1 VPRPIA
7 FDITHL
13 VSRLPVANPSG
24 IDKVDLAYAQHFARR
39 GCDAAVHY
47 GLWRPRFHPGQAVG
61 EVVNLASRS
70 RWVGVEEDKDPAL
83 DRVVCFLTGRTDS
96 VARLRAK
103 GEHVQVAPLAS
114 DGWPRRLAQVRWR
127 LSPSGHTLPNG
138 ALYLNVA
145 QHVFE
150 APRFFQWL
158 SARPDVLPVFLVHD
172 LLPMDY
178 PEYFRPGYRERFG
191 RRLDTIVRHAKA
203 LITTSTAVKE
213 RLAQEYEARGRPA
226 VPIHV
231 APLPSTM
238 APVDESA
245 LADPELA
252 ANPYFVVLGTIEPR
266 KNHLLLLNVWR
277 RLAET
282 HPSPPKLVIVGV
294 RGWENEQVL
303 DVLDRSAL
311 VRPHVI
317 EVSGVS
323 DRGLLRLL
331 ANARALL
338 MPSFAEGYG
347 LPVVEALSV
356 GTPVV
361 ASDIPVFQEVS
372 QGCAVFH
379 HPLDGPGWRQ
389 AVVTLSDLEHPATR
403 EARQK
408 AQGFRAPSWDGY
420 FDCVSAFLAE
430 Q

>member
-1 VPRPIA
+1 MPTRSH
-7 FDITHL
+7 FG
-13 VSRLPVANPSG
+13 RL
-24 IDKVDLAYAQHFARR
+24 

-61 EVVNLASRS
+61 EVVDLASRS
-70 RWVGVEEDKDPAL
+70 RWIGVEEDQDLAF
-83 DRVVCFLTGRTDS
+83 DRIVRFLTGRAAAGSPARANGGDAS
-96 VARLRAK
+96 VAP
-103 GEHVQVAPLAS
+103 QAS
-114 DGWPRRLAQVRWR
+114 DRGRRRLAQVRWR
-127 LSPSGHTLPNG
+127 LSPGRHTLPNG

-150 APRFFQWL
+150 MPRFFRWL
-158 SARPDVLPVFLVHD
+158 AARPDVLPVFLVHD

-178 PEYFRPGYRERFG
+178 PEYFRPGYRDRFG
-191 RRLDTIVRHAKA
+191 RRLDTIVDHAKA
-203 LITTSTAVKE
+203 LITTSTPVKE
-213 RLAQEYEARGRPA
+213 RLLEEIAARGRSA
-226 VPIHV
+226 MPIHV

-238 APVDESA
+238 APVDGRA
-245 LADPELA
+245 LADPELTA
-252 ANPYFVVLGTIEPR
+252 SPYFVVLGTIEPR

-277 RLAET
+277 QLAEA
-282 HPSPPKLVIVGV
+282 HGSPPKLVIVGV

-303 DVLDRSAL
+303 DVLDRSVL

-317 EVSGVS
+317 EASGVS

-331 ANARALL
+331 ANARGLL

-347 LPVVEALSV
+347 LPIVEALSV

-361 ASDIPVFQEVS
+361 ASDIPVFREIS

-389 AVVTLSDLEHPATR
+389 AVVTLSDPEHPTTR

-408 AQGFRAPSWDGY
+408 AQAFRAPSWERAFRGRRL
-420 FDCVSAFLAE
+420 VPGRAVELSAGSAGRAPAPRA
-430 Q
+430 

>member
-1 VPRPIA
+1 MPRPIA

-13 VSRLPVANPSG
+13 VSRLPVPNPSG
-24 IDKVDLAYAQHFARR
+24 IDKVDLAYAQHFARK
-39 GCDAAVHY
+39 GSDVAVHY
-47 GLWRPRFHPGQAVG
+47 GLWRPRFHQGRVVG
-61 EVVNLASRS
+61 DVVDLASSS
-70 RWVGVEEDKDPAL
+70 RWVGVEEDQDPAL
-83 DRVVCFLTGRTDS
+83 DRVVRFLTGRPDGALRPRPEGGRVK
-96 VARLRAK
+96 VAQPRD
-103 GEHVQVAPLAS
+103 
-114 DGWPRRLAQVRWR
+114 DGWRRRRAQVRWR
-127 LSPSGHTLPNG
+127 LSPGRHTLPDG

-145 QHVFE
+145 QHAFE
-150 APRFFQWL
+150 TPRFFRWL
-158 SARPDVLPVFLVHD
+158 SARPDVMPVFLVHD

-178 PEYFRPGYRERFG
+178 PEYFRPGYRERFT
-191 RRLDTIVRHAKA
+191 RRLDTIVNHAKA

-213 RLAQEYEARGRPA
+213 RLAEEYAARRRPV

-231 APLPSTM
+231 VPLPSTM
-238 APVDESA
+238 APVDERA
-245 LADPELA
+245 IADPELA

-266 KNHLLLLNVWR
+266 KNHLLLLNIWR

-282 HPSPPKLVIVGV
+282 HTSPPKLVIVGV

-303 DVLDRSAL
+303 DVLDRSVL

-317 EVSGVS
+317 EASGVS

-331 ANARALL
+331 ANARGLL

-361 ASDIPVFQEVS
+361 ASDIPVFREVS

-403 EARQK
+403 EARRM
-408 AQGFRAPSWDGY
+408 AQGFRAPSWEGY
-420 FDCVSAFLAE
+420 FDSVGSFLDE
-430 Q
+430 L